1 MIGRCALFA
10 VFSWGNN
17 MPSILRTVVVGF
29 CIAATAALAGCAGF
43 ESAGSGPAAEAPAY
57 RVGDRWTYRVQDGFR
72 SPERWEETHSI
83 TAIGAEGISAGITQK
98 GPSRDVT
105 RAELWSAPGLVKI
118 GALFDNETRRFA
130 TPLERY
136 RFPLTPGER
145 WNQAGVANFN
155 EALGREDPL
164 NRTVVVRDWTKVTT
178 PAGAF
183 DAIVMRVFMQ
193 LNLNDP
199 FNFPTQC
206 NYELWW
212 APAVGAMVRETREA
226 TYRQRGDG
234 RASIEIR
241 AQNAELVL
249 TSYPRA
255 G

>member
-1 MIGRCALFA
+1 MFR
-10 VFSWGNN
+10 
-17 MPSILRTVVVGF
+17 PSRTPEPNVNRRSF
-29 CIAATAALAGCAGF
+29 LLAASSVALAGCAAGGSSG
-43 ESAGSGPAAEAPAY
+43 SAGSGSPAPAPVW
-57 RVGDRWTYRVQDGFR
+57 RTGDRWTYDARDGFR
-72 SPERWEETHSI
+72 APVTWEETHEVLSV
-83 TAIGAEGISAGITQK
+83 AADGIALRVTQR
-98 GPSRDVT
+98 GPTVNNT
-105 RAELWSAPGLVKI
+105 RIERLSAPGIVTV
-118 GALFDNETRRFA
+118 GAAFDNETRRFA

-145 WNQAGVANFN
+145 WNQVGVANFN
-155 EALGREDPL
+155 EMLGREDPL

-193 LNLNDP
+193 INLNDP

-212 APAVGAMVRETREA
+212 AAAAGAMVRETRQA
-226 TYRQRGDG
+226 TYRPRGDG
-234 RASIEIR
+234 RSSIEIR